1 MRISDWSSDV
11 CSSDLVA
18 FLQQLRAALRDR
30 RIFFLCAA
38 RRVAMFV
45 VPDGSRRSF
54 VAFNETPDTRARRIE
69 QDFACSVT
77 EGEFNDY
84 LQDHARRSAEHTS
97 ELRSLMRTSNPVFS
111 LTKKNPT

>member
-54 VAFNETPDTRARRIE
+54 VAFNEAPDTRARRIE
-69 QDFACSVT
+69 QDFACAVT

-84 LQDHARRSAEHTS
+84 LKDHPRRGACQFGRATCRERVGQD
-97 ELRSLMRTSNPVFS
+97 V
-111 LTKKNPT
+111 